1 MSSPR
6 TVIVIS
12 IAVIACVISLS
23 FIPIFSNSSYV
34 WDDIPN
40 ITENKHLK
48 PVSVQSVSDYWK
60 NPFLKLYV
68 PLTYTAWSVIWQ
80 TVSCIV
86 PQDPGYQIHARV
98 LHMTNLLFHIL
109 NTILLFLIILRLT
122 GGAFAACL
130 GAILF
135 GIHPVQVESVAYIT
149 EFRTLL
155 ACFFSFLSIH
165 QYLVDHVKN
174 LPEAGYNLRKSR
186 HYFFSLVFFSLALL
200 SKPVSAVVP
209 LFLLIINHF
218 FFHKDLR
225 SNLIDLL
232 PWIILTVPIII
243 TTKYVQPNT
252 SLEYVPPFRLRPF
265 IVFDTATF
273 YLLKLFYPNLLGI
286 DYARTPEFVLSQWW
300 GYLSWIISF
309 GLLAILWF
317 FRRKYPLY
325 LACFLLFLAG
335 FLPVSG
341 IVPFIFQ
348 IFSTVTDRYLYLSMM
363 GPAIAAAV
371 FIQKEKNL
379 IHLTPVFFI
388 SALLMMTTFVQTQTW
403 NNGLTLYT
411 HALKVNPMSYWSL
424 NNLANTKTNLL
435 EKIFLYRK
443 AVRIK
448 PNYTKALGN
457 LAIYIF
463 KFKNDNPSLN
473 MDELIDR
480 DPDSVKKEA
489 KHFQAGVA
497 SYVTGNFY
505 EALEQFGQ
513 ALALNMLNPK
523 TYNNL
528 GILFILN
535 HDHEN
540 AVWLFRLAI
549 TFQPENPE
557 AMNNLAIATYRLGD
571 RQTAIEY
578 FDKALA
584 MKKSAQD
591 ISANREK
598 AFKGMS
604 ENTQTEKVHPKFEYL
619 LLE

>member
-1 MSSPR
+1 M
-6 TVIVIS
+6 
-12 IAVIACVISLS
+12 AVIACVISLS

-40 ITENKHLK
+40 ITDNKHLK
-48 PVSVQSVSDYWK
+48 PVTASNVLEYWK
-60 NPFLKLYV
+60 KPFLKLYV

-80 TVSCIV
+80 TVSCVV

-122 GGAFAACL
+122 GGAFAACI

-155 ACFFSFLSIH
+155 ACFFSLLSIH

-174 LPEAGYNLRKSR
+174 LPESGYNLRKSR
-186 HYFFSLVFFSLALL
+186 HYFFSLVFFPLALL
-200 SKPVSAVVP
+200 SKPVSIVVP

-218 FFHKDLR
+218 FLHKDFR
-225 SNLIDLL
+225 SNLKDLL
-232 PWIILTVPIII
+232 PWVILTVPIII
-243 TTKYVQPNT
+243 ITKYVQPGT
-252 SLEYVPPFRLRPF
+252 SLEYVPPFWLRPF

-273 YLLKLFYPNLLGI
+273 YLIKLFYPDPLGI

-309 GLLAILWF
+309 GLLATLWF

-325 LACFLLFLAG
+325 LACFLLFFAG
-335 FLPVSG
+335 FLPISG

-348 IFSTVTDRYLYLSMM
+348 IFSTVADRYLYLSMM
-363 GPAIAAAV
+363 GPAIAVAI

-379 IHLTPVFFI
+379 IHLTPIFVI

-403 NNGLTLYT
+403 NNGPTLYT
-411 HALKVNPMSYWSL
+411 HALKINPVSYWSL
-424 NNLANTKTNLL
+424 NNLAKAKTNLL

-443 AVRIK
+443 AIRIK
-448 PNYTKALGN
+448 PNYTMAIGN
-457 LAIYIF
+457 MAIAIL
-463 KFKNDNPSLN
+463 KFKNDNPFLN

-480 DPDSVKKEA
+480 DPDSVEKEA
-489 KHFQAGVA
+489 KYFQAGVDTFKA
-497 SYVTGNFY
+497 KNYY
-505 EALEQFGQ
+505 KALEQFGQ

-523 TYNNL
+523 TQNNI
-528 GILFILN
+528 GILFIQN
-535 HDHEN
+535 HNDEN
-540 AVWLFRLAI
+540 AAWLFRLAI
-549 TFQPENPE
+549 TLQPENPE
-557 AMNNLAIATYRLGD
+557 AMNNLAIATYHLGD
-571 RQTAIEY
+571 MPTAIEY
-578 FDKALA
+578 FDKALV
-584 MKKSAQD
+584 MKKD
-591 ISANREK
+591 GTVISSNRGYVLEEMDVSK
-598 AFKGMS
+598 KMTRKDRPPFA
-604 ENTQTEKVHPKFEYL
+604 YL
-619 LLE
+619 LQE

>member
-1 MSSPR
+1 LSSPR

-23 FIPIFSNSSYV
+23 FIPLFSNSSYV

-379 IHLTPVFFI
+379 IHLTPVFII

-443 AVRIK
+443 AIRIK

-463 KFKNDNPSLN
+463 KFKNDNPSFN
-473 MDELIDR
+473 MDELIDKDR
-480 DPDSVKKEA
+480 DSVEKEA

-549 TFQPENPE
+549 TLQPENPE

-604 ENTQTEKVHPKFEYL
+604 ENTQTEKAHPKFEYL